1 MNRALVAHGLS
12 ERPLEELHALI
23 GPPTAVSFS
32 GLLGVEQDDPEV
44 RDLVGVYRGFYR
56 ESAIAETTLQPGI
69 GEVVAELAS
78 RRRLA
83 VATSKAK
90 QMAEPILEALGL
102 REHFEVV
109 AGPDIGDLHEDKATT
124 ATRALSE
131 LGVQTAPLVGDTRFD
146 VVAAVALGLQP
157 IGVTWG
163 IGSEAELREAGAEV
177 IVDEPREL
185 LELL

>member
-1 MNRALVAHGLS
+1 MNRALVAHGRP
-12 ERPLEELHALI
+12 ERPLEQLHALI

-44 RDLVGVYRGFYR
+44 GELVATYRGFYR
-56 ESAIAETTLQPGI
+56 ESAIEQTTLQPGI
-69 GEVVAELAS
+69 GPVVAELAG

-90 QMAEPILEALGL
+90 QLAEPILEALGL
-102 REHFEVV
+102 RGHFEVV

-124 ATRALSE
+124 AARALAE
-131 LGVQTAPLVGDTRFD
+131 LGVDTAPLVGDTRFD
-146 VVAAVALGLQP
+146 VVAAVALGLPP

-163 IGSEAELREAGAEV
+163 IGTEAELREAGAGV
-177 IVDEPREL
+177 IVNEPREL
-185 LELL
+185 LEVA